1 MTEETPIK
9 AKPAKRKF
17 LLIRYGSMNTLGLF
31 EHTESEI
38 PRTLTR
44 VVVKTDKGLE
54 LGHLVGQL
62 DYYKDGRFRLSE
74 EQIAS
79 YYTTSEIQFNTE
91 PVGKV
96 VRIATPDDISEEQ
109 HLKAITAE
117 EIASCERLADELGLR
132 MKIIDAEHIFGG
144 ERIVFYFMAEGRVDF
159 RELVRKLAQEY
170 QTRIEMRQI
179 GSRDEAKLLGDVESC
194 GRECCCLQF
203 LQLLKPVNMRMAKMQ
218 KATLDPSKISGYCGR
233 LKCCLRYEDQTYTDL
248 KQSLPKRG
256 VLVQTE
262 KGEAKVIDGQILT
275 QLVVVEFPSGDKA
288 SFPVDE
294 ITVLPASAIKR
305 KPPQEESGPDANRRP
320 EDGERPAAREP
331 QRRPG
336 RDQRRPLRNER
347 LEVFDEQ
354 QEDREEPEGIRDEQT
369 EAPAERPAASEEQ
382 PVGSD
387 QDREDS
393 GQEPSDVNRR
403 SESTERP
410 GARESQRRPGRDQR
424 RPSRNGRRDAFNK
437 LPETRDEPQDVPD
450 EQPETPDEQ
459 PEVREE
465 QPAGPEQGR
474 ENPDEEVPDATESVE
489 DADKQQ

>member
-9 AKPAKRKF
+9 AKPAKNRKF
-17 LLIRYGSMNTLGLF
+17 LLVRYGRMNILGLF
-31 EHTESEI
+31 EHNESEI
-38 PRTLTR
+38 PRTATR

-62 DYYKDGRFRLSE
+62 SHYKDGRFRLSE
-74 EQIAS
+74 EQVAS

-91 PVGKV
+91 IVGKV
-96 VRIATPDDISEEQ
+96 VRIATPDDISEEK
-109 HLKAITAE
+109 HLQATTAE
-117 EIASCERLADELGLR
+117 EIESCERLADELGLR

-233 LKCCLRYEDQTYTDL
+233 LKCCLRYEDQTYTEL
-248 KQSLPKRG
+248 KQSLPKKG

-275 QLVVVEFPSGDKA
+275 QLVMVEYPTGDRA
-288 SFPVDE
+288 SYPVDE
-294 ITVLPASAIKR
+294 ITVLPASAVKR
-305 KPPQEESGPDANRRP
+305 KPPQEEEGSDANPRPENGERPPARDSQQRRPGRDPRRPSRNDRRESFEEQQDARDVQEETGEEQPAGSAQDREDSASESPLPGPDATGSEPNRRP
-320 EDGERPAAREP
+320 ENRDRRPNRDSQ

-336 RDQRRPLRNER
+336 RDQRRPPRNDRRDPRTER
-347 LEVFDEQ
+347 REARQERPETSAQ
-354 QEDREEPEGIRDEQT
+354 QP
-369 EAPAERPAASEEQ
+369 EAPKEPQVGAEPVRENPTPEPPAAS
-382 PVGSD
+382 PSVD
-387 QDREDS
+387 DS
-393 GQEPSDVNRR
+393 GKQE
-403 SESTERP
+403 
-410 GARESQRRPGRDQR
+410 
-424 RPSRNGRRDAFNK
+424 
-437 LPETRDEPQDVPD
+437 
-450 EQPETPDEQ
+450 
-459 PEVREE
+459 
-465 QPAGPEQGR
+465 
-474 ENPDEEVPDATESVE
+474 
-489 DADKQQ
+489 